1 VRSGKIC
8 LTKDF
13 GWKNMQRFD
22 FSISY
27 LIKTLMVEVNGKYY
41 ESENAAKTACKQ
53 DAKITG
59 QNPIHYY
66 KQNEG
71 DYLV

>member
-1 VRSGKIC
+1 
-8 LTKDF
+8 
-13 GWKNMQRFD
+13 MQRFD

-27 LIKTLMVEVNGKYY
+27 LIKTLMVEVNGKLY

-59 QNPIHYY
+59 KNPIHYY
-66 KQNEG
+66 NQKEG
-71 DYLV
+71 GYLV